1 MVKETKF
8 RHQPVRIE
16 NGLYVGSQQLDI
28 LGYRADLKS
37 ALIADDTGVDDIIWT
52 ELPLSGITG
61 VTVPTNAIAVILD
74 VEVSDDGSSGGTAC
88 YMAFCTTGSFVAET
102 AEESGKVSF
111 VYCAN
116 VDERKFSRV
125 VIVELSTNDSIHYT
139 INASGTNFNYNIRL
153 LGWLI
158 GGTRV
163 SKVTPIAEDLLCF
176 AFFR

>member
-37 ALIADDTGVDDIIWT
+37 ALIADDTGVNDTIWT

-88 YMAFCTTGSFVAET
+88 YMAFCTTGSFVET
-102 AEESGKVSF
+102 PEESGKVSF

-116 VDERKFSRV
+116 VNARKFSRV

-139 INASGTNFNYNIRL
+139 INASGDAFNYNIRL

-163 SKVTPIAEDLLCF
+163 SKVTPVAEDLYCK
-176 AFFR
+176 FFTR